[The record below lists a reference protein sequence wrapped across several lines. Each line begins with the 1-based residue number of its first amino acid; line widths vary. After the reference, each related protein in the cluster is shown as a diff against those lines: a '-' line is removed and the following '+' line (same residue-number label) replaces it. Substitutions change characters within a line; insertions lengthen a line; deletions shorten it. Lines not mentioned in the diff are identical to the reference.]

1 MPIVEII
8 MDYFLQYMGTQF
20 IKQSIDNMALWF
32 TNFFNTQIVKY
43 KVRQLLEKNNN
54 LIIHRDTNFLVLNK
68 PPNILINSNDP
79 SKVLIY
85 IFKYI

>member
-1 MPIVEII
+1 MI